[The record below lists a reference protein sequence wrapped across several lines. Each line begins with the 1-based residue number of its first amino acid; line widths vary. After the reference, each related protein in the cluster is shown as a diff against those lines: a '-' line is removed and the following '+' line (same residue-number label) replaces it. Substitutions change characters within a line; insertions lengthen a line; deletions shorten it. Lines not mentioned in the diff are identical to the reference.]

1 MVREIKSYYWGSND
15 APTKKDDHALDEL
28 RYYIMSRPENKDK
41 TKVKLTDIQSNK
53 NKLIRQNKMLNMGY
67 RLN

>member
-1 MVREIKSYYWGSND
+1 MVREIKSYYWGNND

-41 TKVKLTDIQSNK
+41 TKVRLTDIQSNK